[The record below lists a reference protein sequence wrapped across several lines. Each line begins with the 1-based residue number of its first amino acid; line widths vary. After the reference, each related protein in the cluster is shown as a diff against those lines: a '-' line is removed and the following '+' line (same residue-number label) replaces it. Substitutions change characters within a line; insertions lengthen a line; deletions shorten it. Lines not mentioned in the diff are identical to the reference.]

1 MLTRENALLLVIDI
15 QGKLADLMHD
25 RQMLFA
31 NAQRMVRGAQILDL
45 PILVTEQNPPGL
57 GPTIAE
63 IADLLEDAQK
73 ISKVSFNSCATPQF
87 LHALEQTG
95 RKQILITGIETH
107 ICVYQTTIDLLR
119 RGYAVE
125 VVVDA
130 VSSRTALNKQIGLER
145 MHTSGA
151 TLTSTEMALYE
162 LLQVAEGPAFKAIL
176 KLVK

>member
-25 RQMLFA
+25 RHMLFA
-31 NAQRMVRGAQILDL
+31 NVQRMVRGAQILDL
-45 PILVTEQNPPGL
+45 PILVTEQNPQGL
-57 GPTIAE
+57 GSTIPE
-63 IADLLEDAQK
+63 ISKLLEDVQT
-73 ISKVSFNSCATPQF
+73 ISKVSFNSCATPRF

-107 ICVYQTTIDLLR
+107 ICVYQTSIDLLR

-130 VSSRTALNKQIGLER
+130 VSSRTALNKQIGLDR
-145 MHTSGA
+145 MRTSGA
-151 TLTSTEMALYE
+151 ALTSTEMALYE